1 MYQNCFTNLTF
12 NTEPYVGVKLE
23 QYIILNKMIM
33 RFLCR
38 ILSCKLTS
46 KYIILT

>member
-1 MYQNCFTNLTF
+1 MYQNCLTNLTF

-33 RFLCR
+33 RFL
-38 ILSCKLTS
+38 SCKLTS